1 MKRQTDYSGLGE
13 TISRALVAL
22 PDYPQA
28 LPRDECIRCHRRG
41 VLKRIWRVNE
51 FGWRCERCGCAVSHT
66 EMQEYADHAMTG
78 LGGITHTPPLVRSA
92 LEECAM
98 LLLRVSRGDS
108 DAIEAAGNT
117 VRQAIRVLE
126 KWRIRA
132 DWFDE
137 AD

>member
-1 MKRQTDYSGLGE
+1 MKTLNKGLMEILAE
-13 TISRALVAL
+13 TIEAL

-41 VLKRIWRVNE
+41 VLKRIWLVDDF
-51 FGWRCERCGCAVSHT
+51 FGWECERCGHAVSHT
-66 EMQEYADHAMTG
+66 EMQEYADRAMTG
-78 LGGITHTPPLVRSA
+78 LGGITRTPPLVRSV

-98 LLLRVSRGDS
+98 LLWKASRGDS

-126 KWRIRA
+126 TWRIRS
-132 DWFDE
+132 DWFGD

>member
-1 MKRQTDYSGLGE
+1 MKRTTDDMGLGE

-41 VLKRIWRVNE
+41 VLKRIWLVDD
-51 FGWRCERCGCAVSHT
+51 FGWECERCGHAVSHT
-66 EMQEYADHAMTG
+66 EMQEYADRAMTG
-78 LGGITHTPPLVRSA
+78 LGGITHTPPLVRSVF
-92 LEECAM
+92 EECAM
-98 LLLRVSRGDS
+98 LLWKASRGDS

-126 KWRIRA
+126 RWRVRS
-132 DWFDE
+132 DWFDD

>member
-1 MKRQTDYSGLGE
+1 MKRQTDYNGLGE
-13 TISRALVAL
+13 TISRALGAL

-41 VLKRIWRVNE
+41 VLKRSWLVDD
-51 FGWRCERCGCAVSHT
+51 FGWECERCGYAVSHT
-66 EMQEYADHAMTG
+66 EMQEHAHRARAG
-78 LGGITHTPPLVRSA
+78 LGGITHTPPLVRSV
-92 LEECAM
+92 LERCA
-98 LLLRVSRGDS
+98 LLLLKASRGDS

-126 KWRIRA
+126 QWRIRA

>member
-1 MKRQTDYSGLGE
+1 MKTLNKGLMEILME
-13 TISRALVAL
+13 TIAAL

-41 VLKRIWRVNE
+41 VLKRIWLVDDF
-51 FGWRCERCGCAVSHT
+51 FGWECERCGHAVSHT
-66 EMQEYADHAMTG
+66 EMQEHADRSRAGMI
-78 LGGITHTPPLVRSA
+78 GITHTPPLVKSL

-98 LLLRVSRGDS
+98 LLLKTSRGDS

-126 KWRIRA
+126 SWRIRPDWLDDA
-132 DWFDE
+132 D
-137 AD
+137 

>member
-1 MKRQTDYSGLGE
+1 MKTLNKGLVE
-13 TISRALVAL
+13 ILMEAIEAL
-22 PDYPQA
+22 PDYPQT

-41 VLKRIWRVNE
+41 VLKRIWFVND
-51 FGWRCERCGCAVSHT
+51 FGWECERCGYAVSHA
-66 EMQEYADHAMTG
+66 EMQEHAHRATAG
-78 LGGITHTPPLVRSA
+78 LGGITHTPPLVRSV
-92 LEECAM
+92 LEECAR
-98 LLLRVSRGDS
+98 LLLRASRGDR
-108 DAIEAAGNT
+108 DAIEAASNT

>member
-1 MKRQTDYSGLGE
+1 MNRQMDYNGLGE
-13 TISRALVAL
+13 TISRAFEAL

-41 VLKRIWRVNE
+41 VLKRIWLVDD
-51 FGWRCERCGCAVSHT
+51 FGWECERCGYVVSHT
-66 EMQEYADHAMTG
+66 EMQEHAHRATAG
-78 LGGITHTPPLVRSA
+78 LIGITYTPPLVRSV

-98 LLLRVSRGDS
+98 LLLKVSRGDS